1 MKKLF
6 AVSMLAALLAVP
18 GLCGA
23 NALAAA
29 PAGQPGAAVKQQ
41 EGKRMPPPPRMRRPQ
56 MSREEIVAR
65 LGKEYGVSAEEVSR
79 LLDAGNGYGELNT
92 AYFYAALAGVPV
104 DNVLALREQA
114 TWGRVRVQLGMN
126 AGTFAKRSEGYY
138 LAKLPKN
145 GVLSRATAQK
155 YTQQGYPLADIKR
168 AAVIAVNAD
177 KSLAEV
183 LPLKT
188 VVKDWNAVEAELG
201 LAKPDENAGLRGR
214 GQRSGAGFAGLHVR
228 NMTKERALKIFHDD
242 YLFSEKEL
250 APLYDELGFDGLEDV
265 CLHAYIGRV
274 PLQKIMEMREQYS
287 WDRIKYLLGLTPQVY
302 FDRCVDYQARRLLE
316 RMDIPQEVTK
326 EFMRQGYA
334 MHHVNTAYLLAEQSG
349 KPMAE
354 IIVLKTPKNRWSQ
367 VAESIGVSAGELRES
382 QAKISQAFGRHESK

>member
-6 AVSMLAALLAVP
+6 AVSMLAVLLAVP

-23 NALAAA
+23 NTLTAA

-41 EGKRMPPPPRMRRPQ
+41 EGKRMPSPPRMRRPQ
-56 MSREEIVAR
+56 MSREEAAER
-65 LGKEYGVSAEEVSR
+65 LYKEYGADKAEISK
-79 LLDAGNGYGELNT
+79 LLEAGQNYNELNT
-92 AYFYAALAGVPV
+92 AYLYAALAKTPV
-104 DNVLALREQA
+104 SKVLELREQA
-114 TWGRVRVQLGMN
+114 TWGRVRVQLGMD
-126 AGTFAKRSEGYY
+126 AGSFAKRNLDYQ
-138 LAKLPKN
+138 LNKLPKD
-145 GVLSRATAQK
+145 GALSRTAAQK
-155 YTQQGYPLADIKR
+155 YTQQGYSLADIKR
-168 AAVIAVNAD
+168 AAVIAVNAN
-177 KSLAEV
+177 KALTEV

-188 VVKDWNAVEAELG
+188 AVKDWNAVEAELG
-201 LAKPDENAGLRGR
+201 LAKPDEHAGLRGR

-242 YLFSEKEL
+242 YLFSEEEL

-265 CLHAYIGRV
+265 CLHAYMGRV
-274 PLQKIMEMREQYS
+274 PLQKIMEMRGQYS

-316 RMDIPQEVTK
+316 RMDIPQDVTK
-326 EFMRQGYA
+326 DFMRQGYA
-334 MHHVNTAYLLAEQSG
+334 MHHVNTAYLLAAQSG

-367 VAESIGVSAGELRES
+367 VAESIGVSAGELREA
-382 QAKISQAFGRHESK
+382 QTKISQAFGRHEGK

>member
-23 NALAAA
+23 NTLAAA

-56 MSREEIVAR
+56 MSRKEAAER
-65 LGKEYGVSAEEVSR
+65 LYKEYGADKAEISK
-79 LLDAGNGYGELNT
+79 LLEAGQNYNELNT
-92 AYFYAALAGVPV
+92 AYLYAALAKTPV
-104 DNVLALREQA
+104 SRVLELREQA
-114 TWGRVRVQLGMN
+114 TWGRVRVQLGMD
-126 AGTFAKRSEGYY
+126 AGTFAKRNLDYQ
-138 LAKLPKN
+138 LNKLPKD

-168 AAVIAVNAD
+168 AAVIAVNAN
-177 KSLAEV
+177 KALAEV

-201 LAKPDENAGLRGR
+201 LAKPVDNAGLRGR

-242 YLFSEKEL
+242 YLFSEEEL

-265 CLHAYIGRV
+265 CLHAYMGRV

-287 WDRIKYLLGLTPQVY
+287 WERIKYLLGLTPQVY

-326 EFMRQGYA
+326 EFMQQGYA

-367 VAESIGVSAGELRES
+367 VAESIGVSAEELRES

>member
-1 MKKLF
+1 MEKLLL
-6 AVSMLAALLAVP
+6 VSALTVLLAVP

-23 NALAAA
+23 NTLAAA

-41 EGKRMPPPPRMRRPQ
+41 DGKRMPSPPRMRRPQ
-56 MSREEIVAR
+56 MSREEAAER
-65 LGKEYGVSAEEVSR
+65 LYKEYGADKAEIR
-79 LLDAGNGYGELNT
+79 KLLEAGQSYNELNT
-92 AYFYAALAGVPV
+92 AYLYAALAKTPV
-104 DNVLALREQA
+104 SKVLELREQA
-114 TWGRVRVQLGMN
+114 TWGRVRVQLGMD
-126 AGTFAKRSEGYY
+126 AGSFAKHNLDYQ
-138 LAKLPKN
+138 LNKLPN
-145 GVLSRATAQK
+145 DGALSRTAAQK
-155 YTQQGYPLADIKR
+155 YTRHGYSLADIKR

-177 KSLAEV
+177 KALAEV
-183 LPLKT
+183 LLLKT

-242 YLFSEKEL
+242 YLFSEEEL

-265 CLHAYIGRV
+265 CLHAYMGRV
-274 PLQKIMEMREQYS
+274 PLQKIMEMRGQYS
-287 WDRIKYLLGLTPQVY
+287 WERIKYLLGLTPQVY

-334 MHHVNTAYLLAEQSG
+334 MHHVNTAYLLAAQSG

-354 IIVLKTPKNRWSQ
+354 IIILKTPKNRWSQ
-367 VAESIGVSAGELRES
+367 VAESIGVSAGELREA
-382 QAKISQAFGRHESK
+382 QTKISQAFGRHV

>member
-6 AVSMLAALLAVP
+6 AVSMLAVLLAVP

-23 NALAAA
+23 NTLTAA
-29 PAGQPGAAVKQQ
+29 PAGQPGAVVKQQ

-56 MSREEIVAR
+56 MSREEAVER
-65 LGKEYGVSAEEVSR
+65 LYKEYGADKAEISK
-79 LLDAGNGYGELNT
+79 LLEAGQNYNELNT
-92 AYFYAALAGVPV
+92 AYLYAALAKTPV
-104 DNVLALREQA
+104 SRVLELREQA
-114 TWGRVRVQLGMN
+114 TWGRVRVQLGMD
-126 AGTFAKRSEGYY
+126 AGSFAKRNLDYQ
-138 LAKLPKN
+138 LNKLPKD
-145 GVLSRATAQK
+145 GALSRTAAQK
-155 YTQQGYPLADIKR
+155 YTQQGYSLADIKR

-177 KSLAEV
+177 KALAEV

-188 VVKDWNAVEAELG
+188 AVKDWNAVEAELG

-214 GQRSGAGFAGLHVR
+214 GQRSGAGFAGLHIR

-242 YLFSEKEL
+242 YLFSEEEL

-265 CLHAYIGRV
+265 CLHAYMGRV

-367 VAESIGVSAGELRES
+367 VAESIGVSAGELREA
-382 QAKISQAFGRHESK
+382 QTKISQAFGRHV